1 MVELRPIP
9 RNAVPPMGTM
19 SRLTSLIDEE
29 VRVRPFMTRFVRP
42 AAVLPVLMVLGY
54 ALAGSPA
61 QAQAPP
67 RYHTYAEMTSALQAM
82 AGANNTVARLES
94 IGKTRG
100 GRDIW
105 ALEIANPAGV
115 PPAKRPALLV
125 AAGFEGD
132 HLVGS
137 EIALS
142 VAEYLL
148 KNAGADAGIKQRLDT
163 SAIYIIP
170 RVNPDG
176 AEGFFAPVK
185 TGRRT
190 NTSPRDD
197 DNDGRIDEDGP
208 EDLNGDGF
216 ITVMRVK
223 AAGGE
228 YMIDPD
234 EPRLMKKAD
243 PKKGESGSYKLFWE
257 GTDNDGDGFINEDPP
272 GGTDIN
278 RNFAHEYPYY
288 KAEAGPHMVSEAE
301 SRAVMDWVV
310 AHRNVAAVLTFGESD
325 NLIVPPT
332 SAGRLGPARELDL
345 VRFAEASAAG
355 ARTMGFIQTGG
366 AMGRGGRFPMG
377 EFSFE
382 MLMGGGGGRQTARQQ
397 AQTASPARMMMPDRR
412 PATAVAAADFDY
424 FKGISDKYVELTGIR
439 QPLFV
444 REPQGA
450 FFQYGYF
457 QFGVPSFSTP
467 GFGLTTAESP
477 GQRRMG
483 MMPPGAGGAPVT
495 PAQAA
500 QPVQT
505 GQPPQSA
512 QTGHQAA
519 GSAGATITVVQ
530 GGGQE
535 ILQMMQAAG
544 GSGAGRTFQG
554 QAGAPGETA
563 QAAPPGIDKQILKW
577 MDAEKIDGFVKWTKT
592 SQPEFGEVEVGGF
605 KPYAVT
611 NPPAAKLAEMGV
623 AHAKFAV
630 HLASLFPQV
639 KVASL
644 EAVGHGGGLFR
655 IKAEV
660 ENAGFWPTS
669 LAHGQ
674 TARAVKPT
682 MIRLGVDPGA
692 VLSGSAKTTF
702 LPVLAG
708 SGSRAKYEW
717 LIRGKTGE
725 VVELLVQS
733 EKGGS
738 ATARVTLK

>member
-1 MVELRPIP
+1 VC
-9 RNAVPPMGTM
+9 
-19 SRLTSLIDEE
+19 
-29 VRVRPFMTRFVRP
+29 RFLARFPRP
-42 AAVLPVLMVLGY
+42 AATLPVLLVLGF
-54 ALAGSPA
+54 ALTAGPA
-61 QAQAPP
+61 AAQETP
-67 RYHTYAEMTSALQAM
+67 RYHTYAEMTAALQAL
-82 AGANNTVARLES
+82 AGAHKTIARLES
-94 IGKTRG
+94 IGKTGG

-115 PPAKRPALLV
+115 PTAKRPALLV
-125 AAGFEGD
+125 AANFEGD

-142 VAEYLL
+142 VAGYLL
-148 KNAGADAGIKQRLDT
+148 KNYPSDPDVKQRLDNST
-163 SAIYIIP
+163 IYIIP

-176 AEGFFAPVK
+176 AEGTFAPIK

-190 NTSPRDD
+190 NTTPRDD
-197 DNDGRIDEDGP
+197 DNDGRVDEDGP

-223 AAGGE
+223 ADGGE
-228 YMIDPD
+228 YMIDPE

-278 RNFAHEYPYY
+278 RNFAHDYPYY

-301 SRAVMDWVV
+301 TRAMMDWIIG
-310 AHRNVAAVLTFGESD
+310 HHNVAAILTFGESD

-345 VRFAEASAAG
+345 ARFADASAAG
-355 ARTMGFIQTGG
+355 ARTMGVIQTGG
-366 AMGRGGRFPMG
+366 AVGRGGRFAMG

-382 MLMGGGGGRQTARQQ
+382 MLMGGGGGARQTARP
-397 AQTASPARMMMPDRR
+397 AQTSEFGRMMPDRK
-412 PATAVAAADFDY
+412 PATTVSPADYDY
-424 FKGISDKYVELTGIR
+424 FKAASDKYIELTGIR

-467 GFGLTTAESP
+467 GFGLATAESP

-483 MMPPGAGGAPVT
+483 MIPPGAGAGGEPG
-495 PAQAA
+495 PQAQA
-500 QPVQT
+500 
-505 GQPPQSA
+505 G
-512 QTGHQAA
+512 
-519 GSAGATITVVQ
+519 
-530 GGGQE
+530 
-535 ILQMMQAAG
+535 QAAG
-544 GSGAGRTFQG
+544 GSGAVRMFQG
-554 QAGAPGETA
+554 QAGAAAESGPV
-563 QAAPPGIDKQILKW
+563 AAPGVDRQILKW
-577 MDAEKIDGFVKWTKT
+577 MDAEKIDGFVKWTKMNH
-592 SQPEFGEVEVGGF
+592 PDLGEVEIGGF

-611 NPPAAKLAEMGV
+611 NPPAAKIAGLGD
-623 AHAKFAV
+623 AHAKFA
-630 HLASLFPQV
+630 LYLSSLFARV
-639 KVASL
+639 KVAKI
-644 EAVGHGGGLFR
+644 EAVNHGGGIFR
-655 IKAEV
+655 VRAEV

-669 LAHGQ
+669 LAHAQ

-682 MIRLGVDPGA
+682 LVQLGVDPKQII
-692 VLSGSAKTTF
+692 SGNAKTNF

-708 SGSRAKYEW
+708 SGTRAKYEW

-725 VVELLVQS
+725 VVELAVQS
-733 EKGGS
+733 EKGG
-738 ATARVTLK
+738 ADTARVTLK

>member
-1 MVELRPIP
+1 MIK
-9 RNAVPPMGTM
+9 
-19 SRLTSLIDEE
+19 E
-29 VRVRPFMTRFVRP
+29 VRVRRFLARFKRP
-42 AAVLPVLMVLGY
+42 AAILPVLLVLGS
-54 ALAGSPA
+54 AASAGAAA
-61 QAQAPP
+61 QDPP
-67 RYHTYAEMTSALQAM
+67 RYHTYAEMTMALQSL
-82 AGANNTVARLES
+82 AGAQKAIARISS

-105 ALEIANPAGV
+105 AVEIANPAGV

-125 AAGFEGD
+125 AANFEGD
-132 HLVGS
+132 HIVGS

-142 VAEYLL
+142 VVEFLLNNYAGNAEV
-148 KNAGADAGIKQRLDT
+148 KERLDNST
-163 SAIYIIP
+163 IYVIP

-176 AEGFFAPVK
+176 AEGYFAPIK

-190 NTSPRDD
+190 NATPRDD
-197 DNDGRIDEDGP
+197 DNDGRVDEDGP

-288 KAEAGPHMVSEAE
+288 KAAAGPHMVSEAE
-301 SRAVMDWVV
+301 SRAVMGWVV
-310 AHRNVAAVLTFGESD
+310 AHHNVAAILTFGESD

-332 SAGRLGPARELDL
+332 SAGRLGPVRELDL
-345 VRFAEASAAG
+345 VRFADASAAG
-355 ARTMGFIQTGG
+355 ARTMGVIQTGG
-366 AMGRGGRFPMG
+366 APGRGGRFAMG
-377 EFSFE
+377 EFSIE
-382 MLMGGGGGRQTARQQ
+382 MLMGGGRQTARQG
-397 AQTASPARMMMPDRR
+397 QTAASGRMQMPDRR
-412 PATAVAAADFDY
+412 PATTVNTADYDY
-424 FKGISDKYVELTGIR
+424 FKAVSDKYIEMTGIR

-467 GFGLTTAESP
+467 GFGLATAESP

-483 MMPPGAGGAPVT
+483 ITPPGAGAPGEPGPPT
-495 PAQAA
+495 QA
-500 QPVQT
+500 
-505 GQPPQSA
+505 GQ
-512 QTGHQAA
+512 A
-519 GSAGATITVVQ
+519 GRQESRTGATTATVVVS
-530 GGGQE
+530 GSGQE
-535 ILQMMQAAG
+535 IMQMMQAAG
-544 GSGAGRTFQG
+544 GSGAGRMFQG
-554 QAGAPGETA
+554 QAGAPAE
-563 QAAPPGIDKQILKW
+563 AAPAASPGVDRQILKW

-592 SQPEFGEVEVGGF
+592 NHPDLGEVEIGGF

-611 NPPAAKLAEMGV
+611 NPPAGKIAELGG
-623 AHAKFAV
+623 AHAKFALY
-630 HLASLFPQV
+630 LASLFPRV
-639 KVASL
+639 KVAKI
-644 EAVGHGGGLFR
+644 EAVNHGGGIFR
-655 IKAEV
+655 VKAEV

-669 LAHGQ
+669 LAHAQ

-682 MIRLGVDPGA
+682 MVQLGVNPA
-692 VLSGSAKTTF
+692 TILSGSAKTNF

-708 SGSRAKYEW
+708 SGTRAKYEW

-725 VVELLVQS
+725 VVELVVQS

-738 ATARVTLK
+738 DTAKVTLK